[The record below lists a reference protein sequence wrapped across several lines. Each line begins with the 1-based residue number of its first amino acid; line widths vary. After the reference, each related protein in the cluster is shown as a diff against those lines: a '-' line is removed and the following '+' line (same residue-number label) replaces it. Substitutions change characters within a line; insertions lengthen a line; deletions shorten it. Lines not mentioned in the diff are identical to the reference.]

1 MFDLCNG
8 SKVSNSWNIMRKFG
22 FMSFNGRETTFYDP
36 LTRWSCSSCEDQRS
50 IHSRCHRIK
59 YFNSTKIIFV
69 LFEIF
74 RRTLENAIWLL
85 TLLTFS
91 GRRLSF
97 QKLLIPPNFSRQSFF
112 PSFTKVKLYSH
123 FVKKKTP
130 VWRQRSEKAAMSK
143 FLLFKSFQ
151 TITTK
156 YTKLVPFVDVV
167 LWWFILQTQCQGW
180 NWNCKTS
187 NAIVKPRLTHSWV
200 RKRWKQT
207 TVWMCGKRPQQ
218 KPNKC
223 LRVTCLLSEFH
234 PSTGRMC
241 TLNRSETCF
250 VYILRESRVEWT
262 WETYALHIFRIAKAV
277 ASTPSIADPRRATS
291 PSAIVKSLSSHQFE

>member
-97 QKLLIPPNFSRQSFF
+97 QKRLIPPNFSRQSFF
-112 PSFTKVKLYSH
+112 LSFTKVKLYSH
-123 FVKKKTP
+123 FVKKKRP
-130 VWRQRSEKAAMSK
+130 FEGNDPKKQLCRNFFCSKVSKPSQRNILNWCH
-143 FLLFKSFQ
+143 LL
-151 TITTK
+151 
-156 YTKLVPFVDVV
+156 
-167 LWWFILQTQCQGW
+167 
-180 NWNCKTS
+180 
-187 NAIVKPRLTHSWV
+187 
-200 RKRWKQT
+200 
-207 TVWMCGKRPQQ
+207 M
-218 KPNKC
+218 
-223 LRVTCLLSEFH
+223 
-234 PSTGRMC
+234 
-241 TLNRSETCF
+241 
-250 VYILRESRVEWT
+250 
-262 WETYALHIFRIAKAV
+262 
-277 ASTPSIADPRRATS
+277 
-291 PSAIVKSLSSHQFE
+291 

>member
-1 MFDLCNG
+1 MKFFGEHLKMPFD
-8 SKVSNSWNIMRKFG
+8 SWLYWHFPDVVFHFKNF
-22 FMSFNGRETTFYDP
+22 
-36 LTRWSCSSCEDQRS
+36 SS
-50 IHSRCHRIK
+50 HRI
-59 YFNSTKIIFV
+59 SLDS
-69 LFEIF
+69 LFFFHSQRWNCI
-74 RRTLENAIWLL
+74 L
-85 TLLTFS
+85 TLS
-91 GRRLSF
+91 
-97 QKLLIPPNFSRQSFF
+97 KN
-112 PSFTKVKLYSH
+112 
-123 FVKKKTP
+123 TP

-223 LRVTCLLSEFH
+223 LRVTCLLSECH